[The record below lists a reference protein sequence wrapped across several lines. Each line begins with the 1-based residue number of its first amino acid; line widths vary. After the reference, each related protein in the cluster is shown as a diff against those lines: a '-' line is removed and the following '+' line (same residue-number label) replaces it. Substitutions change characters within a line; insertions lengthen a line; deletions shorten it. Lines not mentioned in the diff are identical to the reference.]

1 MLFVLVMEALNSLIK
16 QADRLDA
23 LQPLPAQVRA
33 HRASLYADDL
43 VLLLTPSTEDML
55 CLVHILEL
63 FAGASGLV
71 TNIDKCVVTPICCD
85 DEDIAVVQSA
95 FPCVVSHFPCKY
107 LGISL
112 SLGRLR
118 RAEEQP
124 LVDAVSA
131 RIPTWKAG
139 LLTNAGRVLL
149 TKAGLSIACCLSP
162 WAVQQIDKRRR
173 TFLWSGADS
182 CTSGKCRVSWPGVCR
197 PTDLGGLG
205 VIDLRF
211 FSFALRLRWEWLART
226 EPERCWVSLP
236 HRKEKCVAAMCAA
249 SMSVIVGDG
258 ASARLW
264 TDNWLPVGPLCAH
277 APALYKAISRAGK
290 KRSVCD
296 ALVHNQWVRDITA
309 AATAAV
315 LCDYLRVWRL
325 LRSVTLQPLVPD
337 RFVWKWS

>member
-1 MLFVLVMEALNSLIK
+1 MM
-16 QADRLDA
+16 
-23 LQPLPAQVRA
+23 
-33 HRASLYADDL
+33 
-43 VLLLTPSTEDML
+43 
-55 CLVHILEL
+55 CLVHISE
-63 FAGASGLV
+63 FFVGASGLV

-107 LGISL
+107 LGIPL

-149 TKAGLSIACCLSP
+149 TKVTLSAIPVHLSIACCLSQ

-173 TFLWSGADS
+173 AFLWSGADS
-182 CTSGKCRVSWPGVCR
+182 YTGGKCRVSWPGVYW
-197 PTDLGGLG
+197 PIDLGGLG

-211 FSFALRLRWEWLART
+211 FGFALRLRWEWLART

-249 SMSVIVGDG
+249 SMSMIVGDG

-264 TDNWLPVGPLCAH
+264 TNNWLPVGPLCAH
-277 APALYKAISRAGK
+277 VPVLYKAISRAGK
-290 KRSVCD
+290 KRSVRD
-296 ALVHNQWVRDITA
+296 ALVHNKWVRDITA
-309 AATAAV
+309 ATTAPV
-315 LCDYLRVWRL
+315 LCEYLRVWRL
-325 LRSVTLQPLVPD
+325 MRSVTLQPLVLD
-337 RFVWKWS
+337 RFV